1 MKTVSFL
8 RRFHWKMALMRI
20 VINAIV
26 LAITVLVVP
35 FIRFVDPTLLSILFL
50 GLILGVLNAL
60 VKPILQF
67 VFLPLIFASYGLVIV
82 LVNSLLLILLARL
95 FPGFFA
101 VDNLFWAFVAGALIG
116 ILGTFFEILFGL
128 IPPILPD
135 EETGLRKRFREH
147 PASSLG
153 GMPVRPR
160 PPLPE
165 EEQLVIEA
173 PEDEGQPIQPEL
185 ETQPVGGVAEAET
198 PTPEASPSEGSPSE
212 ASASDAPS
220 ESVLDVASNSPGD
233 QAETPTREE
242 DEQ

>member
-8 RRFHWKMALMRI
+8 RRFHWKLALMRV
-20 VINAIV
+20 VINAIT
-26 LAITVLVVP
+26 LTITVLVIP

-67 VFLPLIFASYGLVIV
+67 VFLPLIFATYGLVIV
-82 LVNSLLLILLARL
+82 LVNTLLLLLLAWL
-95 FPGFFA
+95 FPNFF
-101 VDNLFWAFVAGALIG
+101 VVERLFWALVGGVLIG

-135 EETGLRKRFREH
+135 EETGLRRRFREQ
-147 PASSLG
+147 PISSLG
-153 GMPVRPR
+153 GMSARR
-160 PPLPE
+160 RLSE

-173 PEDEGQPIQPEL
+173 AEDEGQPAQPEL
-185 ETQPVGGVAEAET
+185 ETQSLEDVAEAET
-198 PTPEASPSEGSPSE
+198 PTPEASPSEGGASE
-212 ASASDAPS
+212 ADASDAPPK
-220 ESVLDVASNSPGD
+220 SVLDVASNSPGE
-233 QAETPTREE
+233 QAETPTKEE

>member
-1 MKTVSFL
+1 
-8 RRFHWKMALMRI
+8 MALMRI
-20 VINAIV
+20 LINAIV
-26 LAITVLVVP
+26 LAITVLVIP

-82 LVNSLLLILLARL
+82 LVNALLLLLLSLL

-101 VDNLFWAFVAGALIG
+101 VDNLLWAFVGGALIG

-135 EETGLRKRFREH
+135 EETGLRRRFREQ
-147 PASSLG
+147 PVSSLG
-153 GMPVRPR
+153 GMSAGPR
-160 PPLPE
+160 LSE

-173 PEDEGQPIQPEL
+173 PEDEGQPI
-185 ETQPVGGVAEAET
+185 ETESEIGTPGRVVEAET
-198 PTPEASPSEGSPSE
+198 SAPEAAPSDEGSPSE
-212 ASASDAPS
+212 ADAPAVPPESAS
-220 ESVLDVASNSPGD
+220 DVASNSPGE
-233 QAETPTREE
+233 QAETPTKEE

>member
-8 RRFHWKMALMRI
+8 RRFHWKMALMRTL
-20 VINAIV
+20 INAIV
-26 LAITVLVVP
+26 LAITVLVIP

-82 LVNSLLLILLARL
+82 LVNALLLLLLAWL
-95 FPGFFA
+95 FPNFF
-101 VDNLFWAFVAGALIG
+101 VVERLFWALVGGALIG

-135 EETGLRKRFREH
+135 DETGLRRRFREQ
-147 PASSLG
+147 PVTSLG
-153 GMPVRPR
+153 GMSARRRV
-160 PPLPE
+160 PE

-173 PEDEGQPIQPEL
+173 AEDEGQPVQPEL
-185 ETQPVGGVAEAET
+185 ETQPLEDIAEAET
-198 PTPEASPSEGSPSE
+198 PAPEASPSEGSPSE
-212 ASASDAPS
+212 ASASDAPP
-220 ESVLDVASNSPGD
+220 ESAPDVASNSPGE
-233 QAETPTREE
+233 QAGTPKKEE

>member
-8 RRFHWKMALMRI
+8 RRFHWKLALMRV
-20 VINAIV
+20 VINAIT
-26 LAITVLVVP
+26 LTITVLVIP

-67 VFLPLIFASYGLVIV
+67 VFLPLIFATYGLVIV
-82 LVNSLLLILLARL
+82 LVNTLLLLLLAWL
-95 FPGFFA
+95 FPNFF
-101 VDNLFWAFVAGALIG
+101 VVERLFWALVGGVLIG

-135 EETGLRKRFREH
+135 EETGLRKRFREQ
-147 PASSLG
+147 PVSSLG
-153 GMPVRPR
+153 GMSVRPR
-160 PPLPE
+160 HPE

-173 PEDEGQPIQPEL
+173 PEDEDRPIQPEL
-185 ETQPVGGVAEAET
+185 ETQPVGGVAEDEA
-198 PTPEASPSEGSPSE
+198 PTPEASPGEGSPSE
-212 ASASDAPS
+212 ASVSDTSP
-220 ESVLDVASNSPGD
+220 ESVLDVASDSPGE
-233 QAETPTREE
+233 QAETPIKEE